1 MGVALVWIIF
11 PVFLGII
18 AAAAAAKLTDEHYKV
33 CLLPYQLICN
43 VLSISYV
50 VFVKQLSF
58 TVMCI
63 FFFPA

>member
-18 AAAAAAKLTDEHYKV
+18 AAAAVELSDEHHKV

-43 VLSISYV
+43 VLSISY
-50 VFVKQLSF
+50 
-58 TVMCI
+58 M
-63 FFFPA
+63 